1 MEPHAILGTDIMTDP
16 LLAAMTS
23 SGLAFGGSNSQK
35 LANPRVVFKEHLQM
49 NRGTGILEI
58 KQINLGTIKLKNPES
73 SPKNNNIAIPVKRQ
87 RESED
92 DEEDPDDPAEVEESS
107 DDEDQDAKKM
117 KEDPESVTSSE
128 KTQHQLQR
136 AQIQRPILPKPIA
149 DQQTKTVLI
158 AKPESPKTPPMQMK
172 DSASSRR
179 RTLKLEALR
188 NKSLNQKRF
197 EMFKHGLVPG
207 LIPKLLQGTRV
218 DSFSIQVTL

>member
-1 MEPHAILGTDIMTDP
+1 MTDP

-35 LANPRVVFKEHLQM
+35 LANPRVVFKDDERLKM

-58 KQINLGTIKLKNPES
+58 KQIKLGTIKLKNPGS
-73 SPKNNNIAIPVKRQ
+73 SPRNNNIAIPVKRH

-92 DEEDPDDPAEVEESS
+92 DEEDPDDPAEVAESS

-117 KEDPESVTSSE
+117 KEDPESVTSVE
-128 KTQHQLQR
+128 KTQYQLKR

-149 DQQTKTVLI
+149 DQQNKTVLI
-158 AKPESPKTPPMQMK
+158 TKPESPKTPPMQME
-172 DSASSRR
+172 DSASRMRR
-179 RTLKLEALR
+179 SMKLTTAMAMAK

-207 LIPKLLQGTRV
+207 LIPKLLQGTCV
-218 DSFSIQVTL
+218 ESFSIQVTL